1 MFSPNKFVVDV
12 SVFGR
17 WVSLASFAVFL
28 GVFALSF
35 GFECAATIVSKVS
48 NFGKVGDLLDTLLS
62 PIEIFSHL
70 LRGFHAICDVGA
82 STLESALCHCLQLEQ
97 FTILRVEFARSR
109 LVSFVA

>member
-1 MFSPNKFVVDV
+1 VFSLNKIVVDV

-17 WVSLASFAVFL
+17 WVSLAGFAVFL

-35 GFECAATIVSKVS
+35 GFECAATMVSKVS
-48 NFGKVGDLLDTLLS
+48 SFVKVGDLLDTLLS

-82 STLESALCHCLQLEQ
+82 STLDSALCHCLQLEQ